1 MLLRRS
7 ILSPGLTCLL
17 LVLLT
22 VITASTSF
30 AQKTPVHSKD
40 TSVTKSYNLALA
52 RYHTLEY
59 SAALAA
65 NRENWLFCTKALDR
79 AYHIDPSHPSTANIL
94 FTRGELFRQMFFKFS
109 NKDDVNEALS
119 SYDGVATLFP
129 QHELADD
136 ALYHSA
142 KIQADELKDTKT
154 ATLILAKLIAV
165 YPQGNMAD
173 NAINALKDLKASL
186 TKANAQPPTAVPQ
199 APPEPPKTVD
209 SPAPPPPPS
218 TPTTKTGPTEVVGL
232 RHWSTKSY
240 TRVVIE
246 TSAPVKYEG
255 HLLKKNN
262 DYPKR
267 LYVDLDKCAISRDLQ
282 QSLPIK
288 DGLLQQMRSAQF
300 SQDTV
305 RVVLDAHAIAD
316 YQIFNLENPFR
327 IIIDV
332 KGSSNGNGKTASK
345 PSPSKKA
352 SQPQPPVRQVKKE
365 VSKTPAPVV
374 ASIPGAPSLAQQLG
388 LGIKRV
394 VLDPGHGGKDP
405 GAIGVGGL
413 REKDVV
419 LSVAKKVARKIN
431 SKLGIEVV
439 LTRDSDVFIPLE
451 ERTAIA
457 NTKNG
462 DLFISIHANAA
473 QRAEAQ
479 GIETYYLDFA
489 GNEEARGIAA
499 LENASSSRQISD
511 LQNILSS
518 LMQNSKKDESAR
530 LAGTMQNT
538 MVSGLCRLYPQVNN
552 HGVKTAPFI
561 VLIGAQ
567 MPSILIEVAFLTNPL
582 EAQRLKDDKYLE
594 DLADHIT
601 EGVSNYSSSLTMA
614 RL

>member
-1 MLLRRS
+1 MPLRKSNFFARL
-7 ILSPGLTCLL
+7 ICLV
-17 LVLLT
+17 LVLLS
-22 VITASTSF
+22 VVTAAPSYAKKNAPPNKDKSIAKSF
-30 AQKTPVHSKD
+30 
-40 TSVTKSYNLALA
+40 NLALA
-52 RYHTLEY
+52 RYHTLEF
-59 SAALAA
+59 SSTLASD
-65 NRENWLFCTKALDR
+65 RDNWLLCAKALDQ
-79 AYHIDPSHPSTANIL
+79 AYTIDPHHPSAANTL
-94 FTRGELFRQMFFKFS
+94 FTRGELFRQMFKKFN
-109 NKDDVNEALS
+109 NKADLNEALS
-119 SYDGVATLFP
+119 SYDTVATLFP
-129 QHELADD
+129 HDELADD
-136 ALYHSA
+136 ALYHNA

-165 YPQGNMAD
+165 YPKTDMAEL
-173 NAINALKDLKASL
+173 AVTALKDLKATL
-186 TKANAQPPTAVPQ
+186 TKANAAPPS
-199 APPEPPKTVD
+199 PEPPKTADAVAP
-209 SPAPPPPPS
+209 SPTPATPTPPS
-218 TPTTKTGPTEVVGL
+218 GPTEVVGL

-246 TSAPVKYEG
+246 TSAPVTYEG

-262 DYPKR
+262 DSPKR

-300 SQDTV
+300 SKDTV

-316 YQIFNLENPFR
+316 YQIFNLDNPFR
-327 IIIDV
+327 IIVDV
-332 KGSSNGNGKTASK
+332 RGSSNGNGKVAAK
-345 PSPSKKA
+345 PTPSKA
-352 SQPQPPVRQVKKE
+352 STQPPHTPAKDTKPA
-365 VSKTPAPVV
+365 TPAPII

-405 GAIGVGGL
+405 GAIGIGGL

-419 LSVAKKVARKIN
+419 LTVAQKVATKIRTQ
-431 SKLGIEVV
+431 LGIEVV
-439 LTRDSDVFIPLE
+439 LTRNSDIFIPLE

-473 QRAEAQ
+473 PRVKAQ

-511 LQNILSS
+511 LQNILSK

-538 MVSGLCRLYPQVNN
+538 MISGLCRLYPQVNN

-582 EAQRLKDDKYLE
+582 EAQRLQDDKYLE

-601 EGVSNYSSSLTMA
+601 KGVSCYSSSLTMA